1 MGCWVPGP
9 DGLDHLSKN
18 FRNALLLSGGPGS
31 RNWAESKLWNMYDII
46 CMYIYI
52 LWYVYRYR
60 YRCYDC
66 MLDYILY
73 MYIYIYVICIYCC
86 IKSYA
91 HGSCTIQQTSKH
103 KRLHKQKTA
112 VHSFLTILIIQK
124 TGTYVPGIGLT
135 PDIHKDNDIA

>member
-1 MGCWVPGP
+1 
-9 DGLDHLSKN
+9 
-18 FRNALLLSGGPGS
+18 
-31 RNWAESKLWNMYDII
+31 
-46 CMYIYI
+46 
-52 LWYVYRYR
+52 
-60 YRCYDC
+60 

-73 MYIYIYVICIYCC
+73 MYIYIYVCVICIYCC

-135 PDIHKDNDIA
+135 PDIHKKNNDIA